1 MRYIFPAIIFTGGV
15 VAAYI
20 AIIYL
25 TSKKKRR
32 IENRLFTFIC
42 LGSAIWSIGFAAL
55 FLQTDTDYAF
65 ICRAIGMVGVFLYLI
80 CAQILVCHIA
90 EIDKKYKYIM
100 NGIALTGII
109 VYFLVTRKGQI
120 IFQYTSFGMS
130 YQFKQGFANN
140 IYTLYSVCMA
150 INFLIVTIYMIK
162 CSNKKR
168 IKAFGRNFLLVEI
181 FVAAGMILDTVFPL
195 LGIKAIPGSTLTQF
209 WGLMVLYNATLIIS
223 RSHINIDNMSQFIY
237 YSLSVPVL
245 LYDIDKRLH
254 IVNDAAVSFFE
265 CDRETLKRENI
276 SISEF
281 FDIDEKQIF
290 DKNEKIIKV
299 DALCRN
305 NQAYCSLRINKIED
319 NYGDTIG
326 YIIMVNDISE
336 RMKNMEDLKEAVREA
351 DAANRAKSAFL
362 ANMSHEIRTPMNAI
376 IGFSELAL
384 TNELSPE
391 VKDYVMDIKTASHNL
406 LAIINDILDI
416 SKIESG
422 KMELVCSEYY
432 SRTLFDDVFLI
443 VDGQAKKKGL
453 KFNMNVSANM
463 PAKMY
468 GDKVRIRGILI
479 NLLNNAVKYTNE
491 GYVSLNASVISRV
504 EDEVK
509 LEFKVSDT
517 GVGIKKE
524 DQKELFETFSQ
535 VDKNVNYGKEGT
547 GLGLAIV
554 KGFVTLMGGD
564 VDVESRYGA
573 GSTFTVTI
581 QQKAIEYEEMN
592 RDYSGGDV
600 VSEESGLGD
609 MKVDNVSVLIVDDN
623 RVNLKMASKS
633 MEHYGLE
640 VDIAESGA
648 KAIEMCRNKK
658 YAIIFMDQMMPQM
671 NGIEAMK
678 EIRKTDDYYRPGG
691 EGKIVILTANT
702 VSGMREQLLEEGFD
716 DFLGK
721 PMNFRQLERI
731 FKKFVPDCIKDAK
744 G

>member
-1 MRYIFPAIIFTGGV
+1 MRYIFPASIFTGGV

-25 TSKKKRR
+25 TSKKKKR

-55 FLQTDTDYAF
+55 FLQNDVDYAF
-65 ICRAIGMVGVFLYLI
+65 VCRAIGMVGVFLYLI
-80 CAQILVCHIA
+80 SAQMLICQIA
-90 EIDKKYKYIM
+90 DIEKKYKYIM
-100 NGIALTGII
+100 NGVALTGII
-109 VYFLVTRKGQI
+109 VYFMVTRKSQI
-120 IFQYTSFGMS
+120 IFKESPLGMT
-130 YQFKQGFANN
+130 YHFTQGLSNN
-140 IYTLYSVCMA
+140 IYTLYSVCLA

-168 IKAFGRNFLLVEI
+168 IKAFGRKFLIVEI
-181 FVAAGMILDTVFPL
+181 FVVMGMILDTVLPL

-209 WGLMVLYNATLIIS
+209 WALMVLYYATLEIG
-223 RSHINIDNMSQFIY
+223 RSYINIENMSEFIY

-245 LYDIDKRLH
+245 LYDTDKRLH
-254 IVNDAAVSFFE
+254 IVNDAAVDFFE

-281 FDIDEKQIF
+281 FDIDENQIF
-290 DKNEKIIKV
+290 SVDEKIKKV
-299 DALCRN
+299 DAICRN

-319 NYGDTIG
+319 NFGDIIG
-326 YIIMVNDISE
+326 YIIIVNDISE
-336 RMKNMEDLKEAVREA
+336 RMKNMEDLREAVREA

-384 TNELSPE
+384 TEEISPV
-391 VKDYVMDIKTASHNL
+391 VKDYVTDIKTASHNL

-453 KFNMNVSANM
+453 KFNMNVSSNM

-504 EDEVK
+504 DDNVK

-524 DQKELFETFSQ
+524 DQKELFEKFSQ
-535 VDKNVNYGKEGT
+535 VDKTVNYGKEGT

-554 KGFVTLMGGD
+554 KGFVTLMEGD
-564 VDVESRYGA
+564 VSVESRYGA

-581 QQKAIEYEEMN
+581 QQKAIAYEKMN
-592 RDYSGGDV
+592 RDYSDGGV
-600 VSEESGLGD
+600 VAEESGLGD
-609 MKVDNVSVLIVDDN
+609 MKINNASVLIVDDN

-633 MEHYGLE
+633 MEHYGLD
-640 VDIAESGA
+640 VDIADSGA
-648 KAIEMCRNKK
+648 KAIEMCRIKK
-658 YAIIFMDQMMPQM
+658 YAIVFMDQMMPQM

-678 EIRKTDDYYRPGG
+678 EIRKTDDHYRIGG
-691 EGKIVILTANT
+691 QGKIVILTANT
-702 VSGMREQLLEEGFD
+702 VSGMREQLMNEGFD
-716 DFLGK
+716 EFLGK

-731 FKKFVPDCIKDAK
+731 FKKFIPDYIKDTE